1 MNAPLSFSSNADSK
15 SWLKKK
21 ALPAIKKA
29 LPVIQKVANIAA
41 VVFPGSAVIGK
52 VAGVANLL

>member
-1 MNAPLSFSSNADSK
+1 MDAPLSFSSNADSK

-21 ALPAIKKA
+21 LIPAVKKA
-29 LPVIQKVANIAA
+29 LPVVQKAANIAA
-41 VVFPGSAVIGK
+41 VIFPGSAVIGK